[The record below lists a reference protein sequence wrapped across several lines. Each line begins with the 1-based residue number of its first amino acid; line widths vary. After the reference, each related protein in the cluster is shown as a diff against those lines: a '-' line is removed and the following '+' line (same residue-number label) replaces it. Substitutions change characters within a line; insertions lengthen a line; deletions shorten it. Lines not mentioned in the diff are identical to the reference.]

1 MEMMDQRRVLMVCT
15 DYVTRGERNR
25 VEQVLKMEK
34 VLPTG
39 MEFRRKVYMVNL
51 GGKFH
56 SSIAEYRF

>member
-1 MEMMDQRRVLMVCT
+1 MVCT

-39 MEFRRKVYMVNL
+39 N
-51 GGKFH
+51 G
-56 SSIAEYRF
+56 IQT